1 MFRSFVVPSLLLL
14 AACGQQDAAPAP
26 DTNTE
31 ANVAKTADTSAPTQ
45 SAVPTADKPKL
56 DGDWSVVDVKGD
68 PVSGVGV
75 GFHGGLATVSAGCLK
90 RSWSYTQNGGA
101 VTFKPGGVGANCGRS
116 TTVAEETVFQALS
129 ESNMAIFE
137 DDGRKVSLTGYGGSV
152 TLARR

>member
-31 ANVAKTADTSAPTQ
+31 TNAATATSDTTAATPG
-45 SAVPTADKPKL
+45 AAPTADKPKL
-56 DGDWSVVDVKGD
+56 EGNWSVVDVKGD

-75 GFHGGLATVSAGCLK
+75 GFHGGMATVSAGCLK

-101 VTFKPGGVGANCGRS
+101 VTSVVCISRP
-116 TTVAEETVFQALS
+116 AELS
-129 ESNMAIFE
+129 
-137 DDGRKVSLTGYGGSV
+137 G
-152 TLARR
+152 